1 MASTVDICN
10 GALNQLGAT
19 TILSL
24 TEDSK
29 NARLCNSRFNQVR
42 DAVFRS
48 HPWNSLQK
56 RVELAADTTA
66 PAWGFSY
73 AYTLPADCLRL
84 LRILDYDSDYK
95 VEGRKILSN
104 TSSMKILYIGRITD
118 PNEYDESLRE
128 TLSAALGAD
137 IAFAVTSNNQT
148 ASNMYNLFQDKLKD
162 ARFIDSTEGQN
173 IDQDLGMAD
182 QIDAGTFINSRF

>member
-1 MASTVDICN
+1 MASTVEICN

-29 NARLCNSRFNQVR
+29 NARLCNSRYTQVR
-42 DAVFRS
+42 DSVFRS
-48 HPWNSLQK
+48 HPWNCLQK
-56 RVELAADTTA
+56 RVEIAADTTA

-84 LRILDYDSDYK
+84 LRILDYDSNYK

-104 TSSMKILYIGRITD
+104 TSSMKILYIGRVTD
-118 PNEYDESLRE
+118 PNEYDELLRE

-148 ASNMYNLFQDKLKD
+148 ATNMYNLFQDKLKD
-162 ARFIDSTEGQN
+162 ARFVDSTEGQN
-173 IDQDLGMAD
+173 VEQDLGMTD
-182 QIDAGTFINSRF
+182 VIDAGTFINSRF

>member
-29 NARLCNSRFNQVR
+29 NARLCNSRYTQVR
-42 DAVFRS
+42 DALFRT
-48 HPWNSLQK
+48 HPWNCLQT
-56 RVELAADTTA
+56 RLELAASSDT
-66 PAWGFSY
+66 PAWGFTY
-73 AYTLPADCLRL
+73 AYTLPANCLRL
-84 LRILDYDSDYK
+84 LRVLDYDSNYK

-104 TSSMKILYIGRITD
+104 ASTMKILYISRVTD
-118 PNEYDESLRE
+118 PNEYDELLRE

-137 IAFAVTSNNQT
+137 IAYAVTSNNTTSQ
-148 ASNMYNLFQDKLKD
+148 NMILSYQEKLRD
-162 ARFIDSTEGQN
+162 ARFVDSTEGQN
-173 IDQDLGMAD
+173 VDQDLGMTD
-182 QIDAGTFINSRF
+182 VIDAGSFINSRF

>member
-29 NARLCNSRFNQVR
+29 NARLCNSRFTQVR

-48 HPWNSLQK
+48 HPWNCLQK

-66 PAWGFSY
+66 PAWGFSF

-84 LRILDYDSDYK
+84 LRILDYDSNYK

-148 ASNMYNLFQDKLKD
+148 ATNMYNLFQDKLKD

-182 QIDAGTFINSRF
+182 QIDASTFINSRF

>member
-1 MASTVDICN
+1 MASVVDICN

-29 NARLCNSRFNQVR
+29 NARLCNARYTQVR
-42 DAVFRS
+42 DALFRT
-48 HPWNSLQK
+48 HPWNCLQSRISLAK
-56 RVELAADTTA
+56 DSTA
-66 PAWGFSY
+66 PAWGFTSQF
-73 AYTLPADCLRL
+73 TLPADCLRL
-84 LRILDYDSDYK
+84 LYIIDYDSNYK

-104 TSSMKILYIGRITD
+104 TSSMKILYIGRVTD

-148 ASNMYNLFQDKLKD
+148 ATNMYNLFQDKLKD

-173 IDQDLGMAD
+173 IDQDLGMSD

>member
-29 NARLCNSRFNQVR
+29 NARLCNSRYTQVR

-48 HPWNSLQK
+48 HPWNCLQK
-56 RVELAADTTA
+56 RVQLASSTNT
-66 PAWGFSY
+66 PAWGYKFQFD
-73 AYTLPADCLRL
+73 LPGDCLRL
-84 LRILDYDSDYK
+84 LRILDYDLDHK

-104 TSSMKILYIGRITD
+104 ASSMKILYVSRITD
-118 PNEYDESLRE
+118 PNEYDELLRE

-137 IAFAVTSNNQT
+137 IAYGVTSSNPVTQ
-148 ASNMYNLFQDKLKD
+148 NMYQLFQDKLRD
-162 ARFIDSTEGQN
+162 ARFVDATEGQN
-173 IDQDLGMAD
+173 NSPDLGMT
-182 QIDAGTFINSRF
+182 DAIEASTFINSRY

>member
-1 MASTVDICN
+1 MASVVDICN
-10 GALNQLGAT
+10 GALNQLGAS

-29 NARLCNSRFNQVR
+29 NARLCNSRYTQVR
-42 DAVFRS
+42 DSIFRS
-48 HPWNSLQK
+48 HPWNCLQK
-56 RVELAADTTA
+56 RVELAADTDA

-84 LRILDYDSDYK
+84 LRILDYDSNYK

-104 TSSMKILYIGRITD
+104 TSTMKILYIGRITD
-118 PNEYDESLRE
+118 PNEYDELLRE

-148 ASNMYNLFQDKLKD
+148 ATNMYNLFQDKLKD
-162 ARFIDSTEGQN
+162 ARFVDSTEGQN
-173 IDQDLGMAD
+173 IDQDLGMSD
-182 QIDAGTFINSRF
+182 QVDAGTFINSRF

>member
-29 NARLCNSRFNQVR
+29 NARLCNSRFTQVR

-48 HPWNSLQK
+48 HPWNCLQK

-84 LRILDYDSDYK
+84 LRILDYDSNYK

-148 ASNMYNLFQDKLKD
+148 ATNMYNLFQDKLKD
-162 ARFIDSTEGQN
+162 ARFVDSTEGQN
-173 IDQDLGMAD
+173 LDQDLGMSD
-182 QIDAGTFINSRF
+182 QIDASTFINSRF

>member
-29 NARLCNSRFNQVR
+29 NARLCNSRYTQVR
-42 DAVFRS
+42 DGVFRS
-48 HPWNSLQK
+48 HPWNCLQK
-56 RVELAADTTA
+56 RIELAADTTA
-66 PAWGFSY
+66 PAWGFSN
-73 AYTLPADCLRL
+73 AYTLPSDCLRL
-84 LRILDYDSDYK
+84 LRILDYDSNYK

-104 TSSMKILYIGRITD
+104 TSSMKILYVARVTD
-118 PNEYDESLRE
+118 PNEYDELLRE

-137 IAFAVTSNNQT
+137 IAFGITSNNQT
-148 ASNMYNLFQDKLKD
+148 AQNMYQLFQDKLRD
-162 ARFIDSTEGQN
+162 ARFVDSTEGQN
-173 IDQDLGMAD
+173 IEQDLGMAD
-182 QIDAGTFINSRF
+182 AIDAGTFINSRY

>member
-1 MASTVDICN
+1 MASTVEICN

-29 NARLCNSRFNQVR
+29 NARLCNSRYTQIR
-42 DAVFRS
+42 DGVFRS
-48 HPWNSLQK
+48 HPWNCLQK

-66 PAWGFSY
+66 PAWGFSF
-73 AYTLPADCLRL
+73 AYTLPSDCLRL
-84 LRILDYDSDYK
+84 LRILDYDSNYK

-104 TSSMKILYIGRITD
+104 TSSMKILYISRVID
-118 PNEYDESLRE
+118 PNEYDELLRE

-137 IAFAVTSNNQT
+137 IAFGVTSNNQT
-148 ASNMYNLFQDKLKD
+148 ATNMYNLFQDKLKD
-162 ARFIDSTEGQN
+162 ARFVDSTEGQN
-173 IDQDLGMAD
+173 VEQDLGMTD
-182 QIDAGTFINSRF
+182 VIDAGTFINSRF

>member
-1 MASTVDICN
+1 MASVVDICN

-29 NARLCNSRFNQVR
+29 NARLCNSRFTQVR

-48 HPWNSLQK
+48 HPWNCLQK
-56 RVELAADTTA
+56 RQELAADTDA

-84 LRILDYDSDYK
+84 LRILDYDSNYK
-95 VEGRKILSN
+95 VEGRKIFSN
-104 TSSMKILYIGRITD
+104 ASTMKILYIGRITD
-118 PNEYDESLRE
+118 PNEYDELLRE
-128 TLSAALGAD
+128 TLSASLAAD

-148 ASNMYNLFQDKLKD
+148 ATNMYNLFQDKLRD
-162 ARFIDSTEGQN
+162 ARLIDATEGQN
-173 IDQDLGMAD
+173 VDQDLGMAD
-182 QIDAGTFINSRF
+182 QIDASTFINSRF

>member
-19 TILSL
+19 AILSL

-29 NARLCNSRFNQVR
+29 NARLCNSRYTQVR
-42 DAVFRS
+42 DALFRT
-48 HPWNSLQK
+48 HPWNCLQT
-56 RVELAADTTA
+56 RLELAASTDT

-84 LRILDYDSDYK
+84 LRILDYDSSHR

-104 TSSMKILYIGRITD
+104 ASTMKILYISRVTD
-118 PNEYDESLRE
+118 PNEYDELLRE

-137 IAFAVTSNNQT
+137 IAYAITSNNTTSQ
-148 ASNMYNLFQDKLKD
+148 NMILSYQEKLRD
-162 ARFIDSTEGQN
+162 ARFVDSTEGQN
-173 IDQDLGMAD
+173 VEQDLGMAD
-182 QIDAGTFINSRF
+182 VIDAGSFINSRF

>member
-29 NARLCNSRFNQVR
+29 NARLCNSRYTQVR
-42 DAVFRS
+42 DGLFRT
-48 HPWNSLQK
+48 HPWNCLQK
-56 RVELAADTTA
+56 RVELAADTDA
-66 PAWGFSY
+66 PAWGFTS

-84 LRILDYDSDYK
+84 LKILDYDSNYK

-104 TSSMKILYIGRITD
+104 ASTMKILYIGRITD
-118 PNEYDESLRE
+118 PNEYDELLRE
-128 TLSAALGAD
+128 TLSASLAAD
-137 IAFAVTSNNQT
+137 IAFAVTSNNTT
-148 ASNMYNLFQDKLKD
+148 ATNMYNLFQDKLKD
-162 ARFIDSTEGQN
+162 ARFVDSTEGQN
-173 IDQDLGMAD
+173 VEQDLGMAD
-182 QIDAGTFINSRF
+182 VIDAGTFINSRF

>member
-29 NARLCNSRFNQVR
+29 NARLCNSRYTQVR
-42 DAVFRS
+42 DALFRT
-48 HPWNSLQK
+48 HPWNCLQT
-56 RVELAADTTA
+56 RLELAASTDT

-84 LRILDYDSDYK
+84 LRILDYDSSHR

-104 TSSMKILYIGRITD
+104 ASTMKILYISRVTD
-118 PNEYDESLRE
+118 PNEYDELLRE

-137 IAFAVTSNNQT
+137 IAYAVTSNNTTSQ
-148 ASNMYNLFQDKLKD
+148 NMILSYQEKLRD
-162 ARFIDSTEGQN
+162 ARFVDSTEGQN
-173 IDQDLGMAD
+173 VDQDLGMTD
-182 QIDAGTFINSRF
+182 VIDAGSFINSRF

>member
-1 MASTVDICN
+1 MASVVDICN
-10 GALNQLGAT
+10 GSLNQLGAT

-29 NARLCNSRFNQVR
+29 NARLCNSRYTQVR

-48 HPWNSLQK
+48 HPWNCLQK
-56 RVELAADTTA
+56 RVELAADTDA

-84 LRILDYDSDYK
+84 LRILDYDSNYK

-148 ASNMYNLFQDKLKD
+148 ATNMYNLFQDKLKD

-173 IDQDLGMAD
+173 IDQDLGMSD
-182 QIDAGTFINSRF
+182 QIDASTFINSRF